1 MAFGAFFSSLA
12 GRILHHAKN
21 RLYSPLRQCIKQYY
35 SVHIFHAMSRLD
47 VPTFD
52 DPAIQRQ
59 LQQAVPTD
67 HANATIAFRAVT
79 TTLRVFATVIQVLS
93 QLSVLIN
100 LLKGQP
106 DGILLAFL
114 SFAHGFIQW
123 IKTNKPF
130 ISASGLCPT
139 LASSFGSNSFAHHL
153 VVWAATS
160 NDSDFL
166 RSEGLKQTISDPIH
180 RQEIVAAG
188 IGPFLL
194 NRMHDFFFVV
204 PT

>member
-1 MAFGAFFSSLA
+1 MAFGAFASSLA

-21 RLYSPLRQCIKQYY
+21 RLFYPLRQCIKQYY

-59 LQQAVPTD
+59 LHQAVPTD
-67 HANATIAFRAVT
+67 HAHATIAFRAVT
-79 TTLRVFATVIQVLS
+79 TTLRVFATVIQLLS
-93 QLSVLIN
+93 QLSVLID

-114 SFAHGFIQW
+114 SFAHGFVQW

-130 ISASGLCPT
+130 ISASGSCST
-139 LASSFGSNSFAHHL
+139 LASSFGPSSFSHHL
-153 VVWAATS
+153 
-160 NDSDFL
+160 
-166 RSEGLKQTISDPIH
+166 RSVG
-180 RQEIVAAG
+180 R
-188 IGPFLL
+188 
-194 NRMHDFFFVV
+194 NN
-204 PT
+204 

>member
-1 MAFGAFFSSLA
+1 
-12 GRILHHAKN
+12 
-21 RLYSPLRQCIKQYY
+21 
-35 SVHIFHAMSRLD
+35 MSRLD

-59 LQQAVPTD
+59 LRQAVPTD
-67 HANATIAFRAVT
+67 HAHATIAFRAVT
-79 TTLRVFATVIQVLS
+79 TTLRAFATVIQVLS

-130 ISASGLCPT
+130 ISASGSYST
-139 LASSFGSNSFAHHL
+139 LASSFGPDSFTHHL
-153 VVWAATS
+153 RHGSVGR
-160 NDSDFL
+160 N
-166 RSEGLKQTISDPIH
+166 I
-180 RQEIVAAG
+180 
-188 IGPFLL
+188 
-194 NRMHDFFFVV
+194 
-204 PT
+204 

>member
-1 MAFGAFFSSLA
+1 MAFGAFASSLA

-21 RLYSPLRQCIKQYY
+21 LLFYPLRQCIKQYY

-59 LQQAVPTD
+59 LRQAVPTD
-67 HANATIAFRAVT
+67 HAHATIAFRAVT
-79 TTLRVFATVIQVLS
+79 TTLRAFATVIQVLS

-106 DGILLAFL
+106 NGILLAFL

-130 ISASGLCPT
+130 ISASGSCST
-139 LASSFGSNSFAHHL
+139 LASSFGPDSFTHHL
-153 VVWAATS
+153 RHGSVGR
-160 NDSDFL
+160 N
-166 RSEGLKQTISDPIH
+166 I
-180 RQEIVAAG
+180 
-188 IGPFLL
+188 
-194 NRMHDFFFVV
+194 
-204 PT
+204 